1 MKKFSLLIALIATSA
16 LSWAQQADS
25 LSIVSGTDSIGA
37 AQQVAD
43 SSVQMAPVPNDT
55 VYNPTVNHTSTV
67 ARRYTIKGIEVS
79 GADNYEDYV
88 LIGFSGLSVGQTIS
102 VPGDE
107 VSNAIKR
114 FWRQGLFSDV
124 RITLEKVRG
133 DECWIKIALTQR
145 PRIANIE
152 YDGVK
157 KSEREDL
164 DLQMGVAKG
173 SQVTPNI
180 IDRAKKIIKRYYDD
194 KGYKNAE
201 IDIRQT
207 DSNTGENMVDLTV
220 YVDKHDKVKVHEL
233 RIDGLAYWDSVGV
246 RCWPVFKKDYMTYR
260 GANRALKKT
269 NARHKWYNIFRAKKF
284 TDELYKADKKSL
296 MDKYHEL
303 GFRDMRIVS
312 DSVTKYDDKHVDV
325 SLHIEEGQR
334 YYIRNIDVVGNSVKT
349 TEEILAYLQMQR
361 GDVYDQVKLQKR
373 INEDED
379 GVGSLYMDN
388 GYLFFQ
394 LEPIEVNI
402 EKDSVDLELRI
413 TEGPQAHI
421 NQVVI
426 NGNDRLYEHVV
437 RRELR
442 VHPGEL
448 FSKSDLIRSAR
459 ELAQTGHFDPEKM
472 NPRPVPNPED
482 GTVDIIFDLESKAND
497 QIEFSLG
504 WGSTGLIGR
513 ISLKLT
519 NISMKDL
526 FHPERYHGI
535 YPSGDGETF
544 TISAQTNAKYYQ
556 SYSLQYINPW
566 LGGKRPNSLSVSVYY
581 SRQSDINS
589 KYYSN
594 TYYNNY
600 YNNYYSNYGSYGGY
614 NSYGSNYSTEYAI
627 DPDKSIQMIG
637 ASLGFGRR
645 LNWPDDYFSLQTS
658 LNYNVYI
665 LKDWQYFPVT
675 NGTSN
680 SFSLE
685 AVLSRSSI
693 DNPYFTRSGSAFVLD
708 LEMAPPYSLF
718 ESKNKYAD
726 DDDQYSKAKMKWLEF
741 YKVKFSTKTF
751 TPLTSGKHTLV
762 FHTRSDFGF
771 LGHYNKNKKSPF
783 DSYYMGGDGNSYYSS
798 SYITEYIP
806 LRGYENGCLTSAY
819 SNYNKVATCYARMVA
834 ELRFP
839 FMLESSSTIYG
850 LAFAE
855 AGNAW
860 TSFRY
865 FNPFA
870 LKRSLGAGVRIFLPM
885 IGMLGID
892 WGYGFDKVN
901 GTSANS
907 GSKFHF
913 VIGQEF

>member
-1 MKKFSLLIALIATSA
+1 MKKFSLLFALIATTST
-16 LSWAQQADS
+16 LWAQDADS
-25 LSIVSGTDSIGA
+25 LSIAQSTDSIQPL
-37 AQQVAD
+37 AQGNDSVPAVA
-43 SSVQMAPVPNDT
+43 VPNDT
-55 VYNPTVNHTSTV
+55 VYNPTVNHNSTV
-67 ARRYTIKGIEVS
+67 GRRYTIRGIEVT

-107 VSNAIKR
+107 VSKAIKR
-114 FWRQGLFSDV
+114 FWKQGLFSDV

-133 DECWIKIALTQR
+133 DDCWIKIALTQR

-152 YDGVK
+152 YDGVR

-164 DLQMGVAKG
+164 DAQMGVAKG

-180 IDRAKKIIKRYYDD
+180 IDRAKTIIKRYYDG

-201 IDIRQT
+201 VDIRQT
-207 DSNTGENMVDLTV
+207 DSDMGENMVDLTV
-220 YVDKHDKVKVHEL
+220 YVDKHEKVKVHEL
-233 RIDGLAYWDSVGV
+233 RIDGLAYWDSVGIKF
-246 RCWPVFKKDYMTYR
+246 WPVFKKDYMTFR

-269 NARHKWYNIFRAKKF
+269 NARHKWYNMFRAKKF
-284 TDELYKADKKSL
+284 TDEQYKADKKAL

-303 GFRDMRIVS
+303 GYRDMRIVS
-312 DSVTKYDDKHVDV
+312 DTVTKYDEKHVDIV
-325 SLHIEEGQR
+325 MHLEEGKR
-334 YYIRNIDVVGNSVKT
+334 YYIRNIDVVGNSVESADK
-349 TEEILAYLQMQR
+349 ILRYLQMEK
-361 GDVYDQVKLQKR
+361 GDVYNQVKLRKR

-379 GVGSLYMDN
+379 GVGTLYMDQ
-388 GYLFFQ
+388 GYLFFS
-394 LEPIEVNI
+394 LDPIEVNI
-402 EKDSVDLELRI
+402 EGDSVDLELRV

-442 VHPGEL
+442 VRPGEL
-448 FSKSDLIRSAR
+448 FSKTDLIRSAR

-472 NPRPVPNPED
+472 NPHPIPNPED

-556 SYSLQYINPW
+556 SYSMQYINPW
-566 LGGKRPNSLSVSVYY
+566 LGGKRPNSLSMSIYY

-589 KYYSN
+589 NYYN
-594 TYYNNY
+594 TSYYNNYNNY
-600 YNNYYSNYGSYGGY
+600 YNSYYSGYNSYYGGY
-614 NSYGSNYSTEYAI
+614 NNNSYEYAI
-627 DPDKSIQMIG
+627 DPDKSIQMLG
-637 ASLGFGRR
+637 ASLGFGKR
-645 LNWPDDYFSLQTS
+645 LNWPDDYFQLQTS

-680 SFSLE
+680 SVSLE
-685 AVLSRSSI
+685 TILMRNSI
-693 DNPYFTRSGSAFVLD
+693 DNPYFSRSGSNFTLD
-708 LEMAPPYSLF
+708 VELAPPYSLF
-718 ESKNKYAD
+718 EGKDKYAD
-726 DDDQYSKAKMKWLEF
+726 DDDQYSKQKMKWLEF
-741 YKVKFSTKTF
+741 YKIKFSTKTF
-751 TPLTSGKHTLV
+751 TPLTDNKHTLV
-762 FHTRSDFGF
+762 LHTRSDMGF
-771 LGHYNKNKKSPF
+771 LGHYNKYKTSPF

-806 LRGYENGCLTSAY
+806 LRGYENGALTQGY
-819 SNYNKVATCYARMVA
+819 SNRRDVATCYARFVT
-834 ELRFP
+834 ELRYP

-850 LAFAE
+850 LAFLE

-860 TSFRY
+860 TSFKY

-870 LKRSLGAGVRIFLPM
+870 LKRSAGAGVRIFLPM

-892 WGYGFDKVN
+892 WGYGFDKCD
-901 GTSANS
+901 GTRANS
-907 GSKFHF
+907 KNQFHF